1 VTARV
6 VGGWS
11 VHGIPAPGGSLEAD
25 VAFVLC
31 AGLDAVSAVEERAGG
46 FAVR

>member
-6 VGGWS
+6 VEGWS
-11 VHGIPAPGGSLEAD
+11 LRGTPAPGESLEAD
-25 VAFVLC
+25 VAFVVY
-31 AGLDAVSAVEERAGG
+31 AGLDSVSAVEERAGG